1 MNLEFEAKSVSYEE
15 ALDGDIVQV
24 HFEENPD
31 DDPLNP
37 TSCSLCLSI
46 NYEFPPTSI
55 DCEWCD
61 GNDYD
66 GGAEAIEYSISHG
79 EFVVWLN
86 NGMRIKVNF
95 ATDTSCIKKIERLLR
110 KELGEGR
117 RAQ

>member
-1 MNLEFEAKSVSYEE
+1 MTLEFIAKSVRYGE
-15 ALDGDIVQV
+15 ALGGDIVQV

-66 GGAEAIEYSISHG
+66 GGAEATKYSSSSG
-79 EFVVWLN
+79 KFGFWLN
-86 NGMRIKVNF
+86 NGMKIEVEF
-95 ATDTSCIKKIERLLR
+95 SADIPCIKKIKRLLR
-110 KELGEGR
+110 SELGEPVN
-117 RAQ
+117 A

>member
-1 MNLEFEAKSVSYEE
+1 MNLAFIAKSVSYEE

-46 NYEFPPTSI
+46 NYEFPLTSI

-66 GGAEAIEYSISHG
+66 GGAEAIKYSISNG
-79 EFVVWLN
+79 EFLVWLN
-86 NGMRIKVNF
+86 NGMKIKVNF
-95 ATDTSCIKKIERLLR
+95 SADTSCINKIERLLR
-110 KELGEGR
+110 KELGEPVN
-117 RAQ
+117 A